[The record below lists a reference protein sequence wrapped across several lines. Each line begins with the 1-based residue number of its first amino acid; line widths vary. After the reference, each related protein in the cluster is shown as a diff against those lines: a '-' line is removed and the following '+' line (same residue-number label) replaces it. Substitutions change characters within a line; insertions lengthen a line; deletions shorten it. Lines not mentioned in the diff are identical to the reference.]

1 MSGIKNVANLSLDS
15 IKVNSID
22 ADMVLI
28 SASPPTHP
36 PGIVVNT
43 KSRKLNSSVL

>member
-36 PGIVVNT
+36 PT
-43 KSRKLNSSVL
+43 WNSSEYKVKEVEL